1 MADQINTTADM
12 LAALQTEID
21 EVKAVTLEPEKAR
34 LVLRGRKLQLDLA
47 ALNLQYH
54 RLNRS
59 SKPSSNGF
67 GLLTGAAPDVPATNG
82 NGTEP
87 TK

>member
-21 EVKAVTLEPEKAR
+21 EVKAGTLEPEKAR
-34 LVLRGRKLQLDLA
+34 LVLRGRKLQLDVA

-54 RLNRS
+54 RLNRN
-59 SKPSSNGF
+59 SKPSSNGV
-67 GLLTGAAPDVPATNG
+67 GLLTGAPTESTNG
-82 NGTEP
+82 HEP
-87 TK
+87 K